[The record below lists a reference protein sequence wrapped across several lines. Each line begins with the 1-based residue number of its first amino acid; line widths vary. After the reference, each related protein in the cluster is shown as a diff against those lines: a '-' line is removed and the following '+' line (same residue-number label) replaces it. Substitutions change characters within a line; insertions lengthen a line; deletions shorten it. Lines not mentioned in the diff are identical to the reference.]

1 MTCKGICLRYKAT
14 GSINGGRYK
23 TGQKRCQI
31 CDIFI
36 KWSGIWCPCCGYKL
50 RSKPRNIKYK
60 IKLRRDQGLES

>member
-1 MTCKGICLRYKAT
+1 MVCKGICTRHKAT
-14 GSINGGRYK
+14 GSLLGGRYK

-50 RSKPRNIKYK
+50 RSKPRNQKYK
-60 IKLRRDQGLES
+60 RKFRESKGVIS